1 MTDYILALDQGTTS
15 SRALLFDRQGRM
27 QALAQQEFSQHY
39 PQPGWVEHN
48 PEEIWRSQRDVAQAV
63 LQQAGLTA
71 RDLAA
76 IGIANQRETT
86 LLWDRR
92 TGRGVGPA
100 IVWQCRRTLDHCERL
115 KVQGLEPEIRQRTGL
130 VLDPY
135 FSATKLAW
143 LLAQPGVR
151 ARAERGELAFG
162 TVDSWL
168 LWRLTEGA
176 VHATD
181 VSNASRTLLCN
192 LHTVD
197 WDDWLLAR
205 FGIPREI
212 LPSIRPNVGH
222 FGDCYLF
229 GHGVPILAM
238 AGDQQAALFGQGCLA
253 PGMAKNTYGTG
264 SFILLN
270 IGATPSTPAPGVLS
284 TLAWQLAAA
293 QPPVYALEAAIF
305 SAGAAVQWLRDN
317 LGIIDTAAQVESLAA
332 QLEDNGGVYLV
343 PAFTGLGSPHWDAQ
357 ARGLLIGLTRGS
369 DRRHLARAALE
380 AIALQGQDA
389 LAAMQ
394 AACGIRLHGLRA
406 DGGASRN
413 DLLLQMQADLIDVPV
428 ERPACEESTAL
439 GAAGLAGLALD
450 WWDTQAFAQLN
461 PIVRRFTP
469 SITAERRA
477 AWIKDWQRAVARS
490 RQWIET

>member
-27 QALAQQEFSQHY
+27 QALAQQEFTQHY
-39 PQPGWVEHN
+39 PQPGWVEHD
-48 PEEIWRSQRDVAQAV
+48 PEEIWRSQFEVAQAV

-86 LLWDRR
+86 VLWDRR
-92 TGRGVGPA
+92 TGRSVGPA
-100 IVWQCRRTLDHCERL
+100 IVWQCRRTVEHCEQL
-115 KVQGLEPEIRQRTGL
+115 KAQGLEPEIRQRTGL

-151 ARAERGELAFG
+151 AQAKRGELAFG
-162 TVDSWL
+162 TIDSWL
-168 LWRLTEGA
+168 LWRLTEGM

-181 VSNASRTLLCN
+181 ASNASRTLLCN
-192 LHTVD
+192 LHSVD
-197 WDDWLLAR
+197 WDDWLLDR

-212 LPSIRPNVGH
+212 LPPIRPNVDH
-222 FGDCYLF
+222 FGDCRLF
-229 GHGVPILAM
+229 GHRVPILAM

-253 PGMAKNTYGTG
+253 PGLAKNTYGTG

-270 IGATPSTPAPGVLS
+270 IGETPGAPAQGVLS
-284 TLAWQLAAA
+284 TLAWQLDAA

-305 SAGAAVQWLRDN
+305 SAGATVQWLRDN
-317 LGIIDTAAQVESLAA
+317 LGIIDSAAQVEGLAA
-332 QLEDNGGVYLV
+332 QLDDNGGVYLV

-357 ARGLLIGLTRGS
+357 ARGLLIGLTRGT

-394 AACGIRLHGLRA
+394 AACGIRLHSLRV

-428 ERPACEESTAL
+428 ERPACQESTAL
-439 GAAGLAGLALD
+439 GAAGMAGLALG
-450 WWDTQAFAQLN
+450 WWDAPAFAQLN
-461 PIVRRFTP
+461 PVIRCFAP
-469 SITAERRA
+469 SITAARRA

-490 RQWIET
+490 RQWLES